1 MCTSQGSACLFQSL
15 LVNPEL
21 MSGIDSIVL
30 LSPAFMFPNAPRR
43 MTKSDLKEIL
53 IALKRLSVRILL
65 VDNEFG
71 LWHYSRAN
79 KEYSRDT
86 GDGLRSV
93 RAYCN
98 DETDLNSG
106 NIMLR
111 CSDHSFDFIDG
122 HSPEWDARGD
132 ETKMEIINLSSGEII
147 VGAPTGG
154 GQALRVP
161 RGRIAI
167 GPDGVAITWP
177 VKPRPD
183 ASDASGAHRQ
193 ICFHRAAP
201 ILHLVVYGW
210 LKYTIIQSKICK
222 KIERLEEIKE
232 KLESRMYNIMTCIRN
247 WCVSTSDDEIH
258 LRYRELMDVEKLVN
272 IEMYFE
278 TDEV

>member
-1 MCTSQGSACLFQSL
+1 
-15 LVNPEL
+15 
-21 MSGIDSIVL
+21 
-30 LSPAFMFPNAPRR
+30 
-43 MTKSDLKEIL
+43 
-53 IALKRLSVRILL
+53 
-65 VDNEFG
+65 
-71 LWHYSRAN
+71 
-79 KEYSRDT
+79 
-86 GDGLRSV
+86 
-93 RAYCN
+93 
-98 DETDLNSG
+98 
-106 NIMLR
+106 MLR

-183 ASDASGAHRQ
+183 ASDASGAQDPNLFPPR
-193 ICFHRAAP
+193 RADPTPGGLWMAE
-201 ILHLVVYGW
+201 IYDNSEVKFV
-210 LKYTIIQSKICK
+210 K
-222 KIERLEEIKE
+222 KIERSKEIKE

-258 LRYRELMDVEKLVN
+258 
-272 IEMYFE
+272 
-278 TDEV
+278 